1 MLTTVLLIAAAAI
14 AFYALYRGLHW
25 AFPSWGTVLTNTLLA
40 LGMLV
45 DFSSQLPWG
54 TVLGTQ
60 EAAVISFTGAVLGN
74 VLARLN
80 GSKAPVGSGA

>member
-14 AFYALYRGLHW
+14 AFYALYRALHW
-25 AFPSWGTVLTNTLLA
+25 AFPSLGTVLANTLAA

-45 DFSSQLPWG
+45 DFSMQLPWG
-54 TVLGTQ
+54 SVLDSK
-60 EAAVISFTGAVLGN
+60 EAAVIAFTGATIGN